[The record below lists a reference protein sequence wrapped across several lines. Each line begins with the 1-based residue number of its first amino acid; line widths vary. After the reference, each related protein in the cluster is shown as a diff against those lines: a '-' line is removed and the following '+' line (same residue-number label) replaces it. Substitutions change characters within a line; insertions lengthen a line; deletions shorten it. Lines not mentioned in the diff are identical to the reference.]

1 MPDVAEMID
10 AASIEH
16 ALVVLAPVSILAG
29 LLTAGLIA
37 LTWPWLRS
45 YALARPNARSSH
57 RQPTPQGGGIAVV
70 VATLAVAW
78 GAVAFLP
85 PFAPSESGQFLTV
98 TAAAIGLAFVGAI
111 DDLRT
116 LPAALRLVLQF
127 IAVGAVIAVLP
138 SEMRVLPVLPWWLE
152 RACLLLG
159 GVWLVNL
166 VNFMDGIDW
175 ITVAET
181 VPVTGAIV
189 LLGVSGAIGPLP
201 SLVAAALLGAT
212 LGFAPFN
219 KPVARLFLGD
229 VGSLPIGLLLGWL
242 LLALAGNGHLAAALI
257 LPLYYLADATITLA
271 RRVAKGEPFWQ
282 AHRTHF
288 YQRATDNGFTVPRN
302 RRPRLSGQ
310 SRAGR
315 ARARHR
321 RSRQHHRVAG
331 WRWRRARRWWPGC
344 SRPLHAPSG
353 SACPGKACPGLDPG
367 GNRFSEL
374 GHAQN
379 EKSYAAS
386 PPKSGTAS
394 RSTPK
399 ITERSSRAS
408 PCSSAASHPRMASS
422 GGLTGSAAT
431 MPSMPIG
438 TVGSSRANRISC
450 RRSPGRMP
458 VKTMSMSRPGSR
470 PDSRISRSARSTI
483 LTGCPMLRT

>member
-1 MPDVAEMID
+1 MPGAAEMID
-10 AASIEH
+10 AAGIER
-16 ALVVLAPVSILAG
+16 AFAVLAPVAILAG
-29 LLTAGLIA
+29 VLTAGLIT

-78 GAVAFLP
+78 GAVAVLP
-85 PFAPSESGQFLTV
+85 AFAPSESGQFLAV
-98 TAAAIGLAFVGAI
+98 TAAAIGLAFVGAV

-127 IAVGAVIAVLP
+127 IAVGAVIAALP
-138 SEMRVLPVLPWWLE
+138 SEVRVLPVLPWWVE

-175 ITVAET
+175 ITAAET

-189 LLGVSGAIGPLP
+189 LLGVCGAIGPLP

-242 LLALAGNGHLAAALI
+242 LLQLAGNGHLMAALI

-288 YQRATDNGFTVPRN
+288 YQRATDNGFTVPQIVARVFLVN
-302 RRPRLSGQ
+302 LGLVALALVTVA
-310 SRAGR
+310 AGSAIVSLAALAASAALVAWLLATF
-315 ARARHR
+315 ARARR
-321 RSRQHHRVAG
+321 
-331 WRWRRARRWWPGC
+331 
-344 SRPLHAPSG
+344 
-353 SACPGKACPGLDPG
+353 
-367 GNRFSEL
+367 
-374 GHAQN
+374 
-379 EKSYAAS
+379 
-386 PPKSGTAS
+386 
-394 RSTPK
+394 
-399 ITERSSRAS
+399 
-408 PCSSAASHPRMASS
+408 
-422 GGLTGSAAT
+422 
-431 MPSMPIG
+431 
-438 TVGSSRANRISC
+438 
-450 RRSPGRMP
+450 
-458 VKTMSMSRPGSR
+458 
-470 PDSRISRSARSTI
+470 
-483 LTGCPMLRT
+483 